1 MNLRSIWIWLVA
13 AVLWHGARA
22 DARAQANLWP
32 LYTERVTRTA
42 EGREFRQAQSLGPL
56 LFTQGEADGDM
67 VTGWRPLGLT
77 RRDAEGRVRER
88 HVLYPLYSLRRD
100 ERGDRWSMLNLVR
113 GEHPVA
119 PASPRDPASFEL
131 WPFYLARDTG
141 DPATSYRALF
151 PVRGELPGRF
161 GQERLTWTLFPL
173 YGRAE
178 KDGRHTTVAP
188 WPFMRVFGGE
198 DQRGGALWPLGGH
211 REVAGAFTERYL
223 LWPLVYHRVDHLSLD
238 GDTRGRAHFLP
249 FYAVDRSPTAV
260 SETWLWPFFG
270 YVHRTEPREYHAR
283 HYFWPLLVQGHGAHR
298 RVNRWAPVYSHS
310 RAGGAEKTW
319 VLWPLWREETW
330 PDAGLDHTRRQV
342 LYFLYH
348 DTEQRSAA
356 RPDLPAARK
365 VHLWPLVSTWDN
377 GAGRR
382 QAQVLSPFEVF
393 FPHQETVRR
402 LWSPLFALYRFDQ
415 AQPGDT
421 RHALLWDAVTYER
434 TASADTHDFRLG
446 PLLGVRREAAGREI
460 TLLGGLLGLRRTE
473 GEQVWRLFSTATA
486 GRGSAPSPSSP

>member
-1 MNLRSIWIWLVA
+1 
-13 AVLWHGARA
+13 
-22 DARAQANLWP
+22 
-32 LYTERVTRTA
+32 
-42 EGREFRQAQSLGPL
+42 
-56 LFTQGEADGDM
+56 
-67 VTGWRPLGLT
+67 
-77 RRDAEGRVRER
+77 
-88 HVLYPLYSLRRD
+88 
-100 ERGDRWSMLNLVR
+100 
-113 GEHPVA
+113 
-119 PASPRDPASFEL
+119 
-131 WPFYLARDTG
+131 
-141 DPATSYRALF
+141 
-151 PVRGELPGRF
+151 
-161 GQERLTWTLFPL
+161 
-173 YGRAE
+173 
-178 KDGRHTTVAP
+178 
-188 WPFMRVFGGE
+188 
-198 DQRGGALWPLGGH
+198 
-211 REVAGAFTERYL
+211 
-223 LWPLVYHRVDHLSLD
+223 
-238 GDTRGRAHFLP
+238 
-249 FYAVDRSPTAV
+249 
-260 SETWLWPFFG
+260 
-270 YVHRTEPREYHAR
+270 
-283 HYFWPLLVQGHGAHR
+283 
-298 RVNRWAPVYSHS
+298 
-310 RAGGAEKTW
+310 
-319 VLWPLWREETW
+319 
-330 PDAGLDHTRRQV
+330 LDHTRRQV